1 MAKGD
6 AKTPATYVSP
16 LPAGEEFEFVS
27 AHTIFPELH
36 IALNGTGNIYY
47 QKVEFNGN
55 FVWDNTY
62 KIIATLGSPGYR
74 EEGINVGF
82 KENLL
87 SGTYTVYYSYEWS
100 APGGTGGKMQATYT
114 FQVVE
119 NRLPL
124 KDWTVT
130 EGINR
135 ELELAETLR
144 KGEVP
149 RFRLNGMRRDGTII
163 TEENKQEGEEVG
175 QAALFDKILCPQLAL
190 TKGTL
195 RENLNEFGKI
205 IHGEVR
211 LIPKKDEYGYY
222 YEVKYDIYGS
232 GKMST
237 ISRHKDYSVSLHY
250 PITSFCA
257 ALDSP
262 TENLINTLDRF
273 GGVVAEPSR
282 NDYKTVR
289 TENLYVRV
297 SDSSMNIQTLYP
309 IYSVSKLEY
318 DYNGTPVDITAY
330 LFEDSEY
337 NRLSSFES
345 QYPQSKLYALRFK
358 QGERNIDGLNFKRQR
373 TTDIATQFGDY
384 SIVAILKEATG
395 DSKLSITDYPT
406 MQFRVTYVAIYN
418 TRVSQTKPY
427 FKDVKY
433 KADLY
438 FNQSA
443 NLVETKSYGEN
454 LKGVVARIGNADKA
468 ISYKLY
474 RTCSIPKAGD
484 MYDDEYMISGVA
496 VSYMP
501 TYIDCTIVLSKNF
514 NRISPYIGVSSE
526 KRYYEVSEK
535 QAVECNV
542 LYREYVVIGTEGTPD
557 LDSRIGDGLM
567 SMIADT
573 FTQGG
578 NYAPISCVAAWGS
591 TYNGN
596 GLPAVLL
603 PVISSA
609 FGNSLSFSWRY
620 ADNYSAGEVVNYA
633 NTTVDQNEVSGY
645 FQNNYAYTDIYGRIY
660 YYDFDLQTEGADL
673 EGTKYPA
680 LPADKIPTN
689 PSGYFSTVGQ
699 QPYILRK
706 DSREALS
713 VSVQV
718 DFVTNVK
725 EMIIGSALASY
736 CAAVRGS
743 DKTLGAKLYI
753 FPDRLDKFIDHVEG
767 SARVKLSDLP
777 SQTISVSDVAN
788 GVFTVDSAA
797 FTAGGK
803 SWAIVTNQTTTAQ
816 EVENEKGEVFTQEEV
831 TGGDV
836 LIARNIEVTAGQ
848 AFEPVYFTKKREV
861 FDKTVWK
868 DRR

>member
-1 MAKGD
+1 MAEHD
-6 AKTPATYVSP
+6 AQTPDTYVSP

-27 AHTIFPELH
+27 AYSIFPYRPVISSGARYYRETIL
-36 IALNGTGNIYY
+36 LNGNEIHKYEYIMNENEPSNGFNAILQSGIYTAQY
-47 QKVEFNGN
+47 EFGVRKYN
-55 FVWDNTY
+55 
-62 KIIATLGSPGYR
+62 ASQGY
-74 EEGINVGF
+74 
-82 KENLL
+82 
-87 SGTYTVYYSYEWS
+87 VYEIYRKCS
-100 APGGTGGKMQATYT
+100 YT

-163 TEENKQEGEEVG
+163 TEENKKEGEEVG
-175 QAALFDKILCPQLAL
+175 QAAQFDKILCPQLAL

-406 MQFRVTYVAIYN
+406 MQFRVTYVPIYN

-454 LKGVVARIGNADKA
+454 LKGVVARIGNINKA

-474 RTCSIPKAGD
+474 RTCAIPKAGD
-484 MYDDEYMISGVA
+484 MYDEEYMISGVA

-542 LYREYVVIGTEGTPD
+542 LYREYVVIGTEETSD

-578 NYAPISCVAAWGS
+578 SYAPISCVAAWGS

-596 GLPAVLL
+596 RLPAVLL

-620 ADNYSAGEVVNYA
+620 ADNYSAGEVVNYE
-633 NTTVDQNEVSGY
+633 NTQVDNNQVEGY
-645 FQNNYAYTDIYGRIY
+645 FQNNYSYTDIYGRIY
-660 YYDFDLQTEGADL
+660 YYDFDLQTAGADL

-689 PSGYFSTVGQ
+689 PSGYFSTLGQ

-777 SQTISVSDVAN
+777 SQPISISDVAN
-788 GVFTVDSAA
+788 GAFTVDSAA

-803 SWAIVTNQTTTAQ
+803 SWAIVTNQATTAR